1 MTILKVTSEVASLIY
16 NASTSLIRFLYVR
29 SSLQS
34 NIQEVY
40 KRNQFTIMF
49 VVIGEGINVINLLSA
64 IYYRDLFS
72 ISEYFDD
79 QTSGL
84 SLNYL

>member
-64 IYYRDLFS
+64 IYYR
-72 ISEYFDD
+72 E
-79 QTSGL
+79 L
-84 SLNYL
+84 SLFRNILMTRPQG

>member
-34 NIQEVY
+34 NVQEVY

-64 IYYRDLFS
+64 IYYRELFS

-79 QTSGL
+79 RTLGL

>member
-1 MTILKVTSEVASLIY
+1 
-16 NASTSLIRFLYVR
+16 
-29 SSLQS
+29 
-34 NIQEVY
+34 
-40 KRNQFTIMF
+40 MF
-49 VVIGEGINVINLLSA
+49 VLIGEGINVINLLSA